1 MGTSSLTQK
10 YERKVLR
17 EKKKKKKRGG
27 GGGGGLNRGIVL
39 GDEFTDRNMNGKFQ
53 KWKVS
58 GKKSFEQR
66 RTPWG

>member
-17 EKKKKKKRGG
+17 EKKEEKKK
-27 GGGGGLNRGIVL
+27 GLNRGIVL

-58 GKKSFEQR
+58 GKKWFEQR
-66 RTPWG
+66 GTPWG